1 MLRLQGIKKIIEQ
14 KNIKCSLLI
23 TVLLFVLELNKNKYL
38 GA

>member
-14 KNIKCSLLI
+14 RNIKYSLLI

>member
-1 MLRLQGIKKIIEQ
+1 MLRLQELKKIIEQ
-14 KNIKCSLLI
+14 MNIKCSLLI